1 MCKTNTI
8 IKTTGQS
15 IASALNSHRFSP
27 LIIKHIVVYC
37 TLFIGYQQLRI
48 SYRTSSFTFGG
59 HIYYFGNNLT
69 VQWGAGAT
77 CQATSGKVAQP
88 HTFEQIYALRVGS
101 VALRYDFIYLFILF
115 YFFGGGGNL
124 QVLTI
129 FVFLHCD
136 RVVFAA
142 DSKDSFQLVFT
153 ILKLGL
159 MHIQIML
166 VAGFKL
172 IIQIYSMSLQ
182 QVSLNS
188 FDRMRCHH
196 FVSELRALSH

>member
-1 MCKTNTI
+1 M
-8 IKTTGQS
+8 
-15 IASALNSHRFSP
+15 
-27 LIIKHIVVYC
+27 
-37 TLFIGYQQLRI
+37 
-48 SYRTSSFTFGG
+48 
-59 HIYYFGNNLT
+59 
-69 VQWGAGAT
+69 
-77 CQATSGKVAQP
+77 
-88 HTFEQIYALRVGS
+88 
-101 VALRYDFIYLFILF
+101 
-115 YFFGGGGNL
+115 
-124 QVLTI
+124 LTI

-182 QVSLNS
+182 QVNLNS